1 MSTKIEQTNQ
11 HLAEIT
17 MPADL
22 TTKRIIITGAATGI
36 GRSTAIMAADCNAGA
51 IAIFDVADAAAQDTA
66 NTINSA
72 TGTTVAKCW
81 HVDVADRASV
91 EGGVAAAVQWMEGI
105 DVLLHFAGIMDGA
118 YTPIDSFEEAT
129 WDRVIDINLRGT
141 YLVAKQ
147 VVTHM
152 NHQPDGGVIITTAS
166 GAGVTGG
173 SSSYAYGA
181 SKGAVHGF
189 TMVMQRHIDMS
200 QIRVQDIAPGRVRTP
215 LVLEN
220 LRQQLEKTGDR
231 AHYESEVAALT
242 DPDDVAK
249 IATFMASD
257 AAKVMRGPVFTR

>member
-1 MSTKIEQTNQ
+1 
-11 HLAEIT
+11 

-22 TTKRIIITGAATGI
+22 TGKRIIITGAATGI
-36 GRSTAIMAADCNAGA
+36 GRSTAIMAAQCGA
-51 IAIFDVADAAAQDTA
+51 QSIAIFDIQDDDAQEIT
-66 NTINSA
+66 NTINTADNSA
-72 TGTTVAKCW
+72 SAKYW

-91 EGGVAAAVQWMEGI
+91 EGGVSAAVQWMGRV
-105 DVLLHFAGIMDGA
+105 DVLLHFAGILHGA
-118 YTPIDSFEEAT
+118 YEPIESFEEAT
-129 WDRVIDINLRGT
+129 WDRVLDINLKGT

-147 VVTHM
+147 VVTYM
-152 NHQPDGGVIITTAS
+152 NDQPNGGVIITTAS

-200 QIRVQDIAPGRVRTP
+200 KIRVQDIAPGRVRTP

-231 AHYESEVAALT
+231 AHYESEIAGLT
-242 DPDDVAK
+242 DPEDVAK
-249 IATFMASD
+249 ITTFMASD

>member
-1 MSTKIEQTNQ
+1 
-11 HLAEIT
+11 

-22 TTKRIIITGAATGI
+22 TTKRIVITGAATGI
-36 GRSTAIMAADCNAGA
+36 GRSTAIMAADCNAQA
-51 IAIFDVADAAAQDTA
+51 IALFDVADAEAQDTA
-66 NTINSA
+66 NAINSA
-72 TGTTVAKCW
+72 TGSTVAKCW

-152 NHQPDGGVIITTAS
+152 NRQPNKDQKTGGVIITTAS

-200 QIRVQDIAPGRVRTP
+200 RIRVQDIAPGRVRTP

>member
-1 MSTKIEQTNQ
+1 
-11 HLAEIT
+11 

-22 TTKRIIITGAATGI
+22 TSKRIIITGAATGI
-36 GRSTAIMAADCNAGA
+36 GQATAIMAAQCGAQA
-51 IAIFDVADAAAQDTA
+51 IAIFDVDDPEAQETA
-66 NTINSA
+66 NAINSN
-72 TGTTVAKCW
+72 TGNTTARYW

-91 EGGVAAAVQWMEGI
+91 EGSVDAAASWMGGI
-105 DVLLHFAGIMDGA
+105 DILLHFAGILHGA
-118 YTPIDSFEEAT
+118 YTPIESFDEIT
-129 WDRVIDINLRGT
+129 WDRVIDINLKGT
-141 YLVAKQ
+141 YLIAKQ

-152 NHQPDGGVIITTAS
+152 NDQPDGGTIITTAS

-200 QIRVQDIAPGRVRTP
+200 KIRVQDIVPGRTRTP
-215 LVLEN
+215 MVLEN
-220 LRQQLEKTGDR
+220 LRQQLETTGDQ
-231 AHYESEVAALT
+231 AAYDAEIANLA

-257 AAKVMRGPVFTR
+257 QAKAMRGPVFTR

>member
-1 MSTKIEQTNQ
+1 
-11 HLAEIT
+11 

-22 TTKRIIITGAATGI
+22 TGKRIIITGAATGI
-36 GRSTAIMAADCNAGA
+36 GRSTAIMAADCNAEP
-51 IAIFDVADAAAQDTA
+51 IAIFDVADTEAQETA
-66 NTINSA
+66 NTINANTGA
-72 TGTTVAKCW
+72 TTARCW
-81 HVDVADRASV
+81 HVDIADRASV
-91 EGGVAAAVQWMEGI
+91 EGGVAAAVQWMEGV

-141 YLVAKQ
+141 YLIAKQ

-152 NHQPDGGVIITTAS
+152 NRQPNGGVIINTAS

-200 QIRVQDIAPGRVRTP
+200 QIRVQDILPGRVRTP
-215 LVLEN
+215 LVLDN
-220 LRQQLEKTGDR
+220 LRQQLEKTGNQTQYDT
-231 AHYESEVAALT
+231 EVAALT

-257 AAKVMRGPVFTR
+257 AAKVMRGPVITR

>member
-1 MSTKIEQTNQ
+1 
-11 HLAEIT
+11 

-22 TTKRIIITGAATGI
+22 RGKRIIVTGAATGI
-36 GRSTAIMAADCNAGA
+36 GRSTAVLAGECGA
-51 IAIFDVADAAAQDTA
+51 QAVALFDVDDVAGQETA
-66 NTINSA
+66 NVINGS
-72 TGTTVAKCW
+72 TDVGVAKCW

-91 EGGVAAAVQWMEGI
+91 EGGVSAAVHWMGGV
-105 DVLLHFAGIMDGA
+105 DVLLHFAGILHGA
-118 YTPIDSFEEAT
+118 YTPLESFEEAT

-147 VVTHM
+147 VVTYM
-152 NHQPDGGVIITTAS
+152 NDQPNGGVIITTAS
-166 GAGVTGG
+166 GAGVTGA

-200 QIRVQDIAPGRVRTP
+200 KIRVQDILPGRVNTP
-215 LVLEN
+215 LVFEN
-220 LRQQLEKTGDR
+220 LRRQLELTGDR
-231 AHYESEVAALT
+231 AHYEAEVAALT

-249 IATFMASD
+249 IAVFMASD

>member
-1 MSTKIEQTNQ
+1 
-11 HLAEIT
+11 

-22 TTKRIIITGAATGI
+22 TAKRIIITGAATGI
-36 GRSTAIMAADCNAGA
+36 GRSTAIIAAEGNAQA
-51 IAIFDVADAAAQDTA
+51 VAIFDVADTQAQETA

-72 TGTTVAKCW
+72 SGSTVAKCW
-81 HVDVADRASV
+81 HVDIADRKSV
-91 EGGVAAAVQWMEGI
+91 EDGVAAAVQWMEGI

-118 YTPIDSFEEAT
+118 YTPIDSFQEAT
-129 WDRVIDINLRGT
+129 WDRVININLRGT
-141 YLVAKQ
+141 YLIAKEC
-147 VVTHM
+147 VTYM
-152 NHQPDGGVIITTAS
+152 NRQSTGGVIINTAS

-200 QIRVQDIAPGRVRTP
+200 RIRVQDILPGRVRTP

-220 LRQQLEKTGDR
+220 LEQQLEKTGDR
-231 AHYESEVAALT
+231 AHYESELASLT

-249 IATFMASD
+249 IATFMASN
-257 AAKVMRGPVFTR
+257 AARAMRGPVITR